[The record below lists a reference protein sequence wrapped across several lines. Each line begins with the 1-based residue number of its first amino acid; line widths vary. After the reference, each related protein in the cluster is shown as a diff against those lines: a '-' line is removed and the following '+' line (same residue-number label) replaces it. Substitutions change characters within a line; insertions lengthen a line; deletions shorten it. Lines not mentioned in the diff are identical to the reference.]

1 MRIIGIDFTTGVIDR
16 LRGRGFTVSEILEDT
31 HGFRAY
37 FVTLEDPSQ
46 QFGGLEFHVVTDE
59 VAYLKYHGRP
69 NFHPFVKDIPSSA
82 GEVTHENTAFRLEAM
97 LTNATQH
104 SRELGIYLGLKKG
117 FNLACVLIRCRD
129 FEKFC
134 DVAKPDA
141 LYTYEGKPAAL
152 IHLGPSCYDILV
164 QGADQT

>member
-16 LRGRGFTVSEILEDT
+16 LRGRGFAVSEILEDT

-59 VAYLKYHGRP
+59 EAYLKYHGRA
-69 NFHPFVKDIPSSA
+69 NFHPFVKEIPSAS
-82 GEVTHENTAFRLEAM
+82 GEVLHENTVYLLEGV
-97 LTNATQH
+97 LTNDSQH

-117 FNLACVLIRCRD
+117 FNLACVVVRCRD
-129 FEKFC
+129 FQKFC
-134 DVAKPDA
+134 ALAKPDA
-141 LYTYEGKPAAL
+141 LYTYQEQPAAL

-164 QGADQT
+164 R